1 MASTTDNENAG
12 GESTHGQRIEATG
25 FVLTRQWRETRAGIA
40 LTFWLWTED
49 GPMRVRVPP
58 EEDVMFVERETVTK
72 DGRRKPLELTSM
84 RGSPVDGV
92 YFRSRR
98 ALRAERDR
106 LRARGGHALESD
118 VKPDARFLMERF
130 VTGGMRVRGK
140 LTGEGA
146 FRDVEAEE
154 VHAADVSPRLSI
166 VSFDVESDGPDGEL
180 YSTALTDGTRADTYV
195 IGEGEDQDGVF
206 FVPDER
212 ALLRAIVDFVHAVD
226 PDVLTGWNVID
237 FDIAKLCARAS
248 ALGETFP
255 LGRDY
260 QPARVLLPSS
270 SNGVAVARIDGRV
283 ALDGIATMRAATFR
297 FESFSLDNVARELL
311 GRQKLVSDD
320 ADRLGEIRRM
330 YAEDKIALA
339 RYNLLDAE
347 LALEIV
353 KKARLLEFAV
363 ERQQL
368 TGLLMDKQG
377 GSVAA
382 FDHLYLP
389 RLHRHGHVAPDVG
402 ASEEVVTSPGGY
414 VMDSV
419 PGLHDNVLVLDFKS
433 LYPSIIRTFAVDP
446 MGLAFPD
453 DDPIPGFR
461 DATFAR
467 ERHILPGLIESL
479 WKARDRAKAQDN
491 RELSTAIKILMNSFY
506 GVLGTPGC
514 RFFDPRLASSIT
526 RRGHEIINATRD
538 RVEDE
543 GYRVIYGDTDSI
555 FVLVGSGHDEEQCRA
570 VGDGLARLLNDYWR
584 ARLAEE
590 PRVES
595 ALEIEFETHYLRFF
609 MPTMRGSEKGS
620 KKRYAGSVRGEDESA
635 KIVFKGLEAVR
646 TDWTPLARRFQ
657 RELFA
662 RVFADREYRAWSRSI
677 VDDLYAGALDDELVY
692 RKRLRRSVDEY
703 EHNVPPHVQAAKKLD
718 RPPRVIRYV
727 ITTRG
732 PEPVQARSG
741 ARIDY
746 DHYKSRQLAP
756 AANGLLTFLGTDF
769 ETIAGKQLSLF

>member
-1 MASTTDNENAG
+1 VASTTD
-12 GESTHGQRIEATG
+12 IETTG
-25 FVLTRQWRETRAGIA
+25 FVLTRQWRETREGIA
-40 LTFWLWTED
+40 LTFWLWSER
-49 GPMRVRVPP
+49 GPVRVRVPP
-58 EEDVMFVERETVTK
+58 EEDVMFVERRTETR

-84 RGSPVDGV
+84 HGEPVDGI

-98 ALRAERDR
+98 ALRKERDR
-106 LRARGGHALESD
+106 LRARGLAALESD

-130 VTGGMRVRGK
+130 VTGGMRVRGRS
-140 LTGEGA
+140 LGEGV
-146 FRDVEAEE
+146 FREIEAREA
-154 VHAADVSPRLSI
+154 HAAEVTPQLKV
-166 VSFDVESDGPDGEL
+166 VSFDVESNGPDGEL
-180 YSTALTDGTRADTYV
+180 YSVALTDGERATTYV
-195 IGEGEDQDGVF
+195 VGEGEDQEGIV
-206 FVPDER
+206 FVPDE
-212 ALLRAIVDFVHAVD
+212 ASLLRCVVDFVHECD

-237 FDIAKLCARAS
+237 FDIAKLCERA
-248 ALGETFP
+248 AELREPFP
-255 LGRDY
+255 LGRDR

-270 SNGVAVARIDGRV
+270 KNGVAVARIDGRV

-311 GRQKLVSDD
+311 GRQKLVGDD
-320 ADRLGEIRRM
+320 VDRLAEIRRM

-339 RYNLLDAE
+339 RYNMLDAE

-353 KKARLLEFAV
+353 KKARLVEFAV
-363 ERQQL
+363 ERQRL
-368 TGLLMDKQG
+368 TGLPMDKQG

-414 VMDSV
+414 VMESV

-433 LYPSIIRTFAVDP
+433 LYPSIIRTFSVDP
-446 MGLAFPD
+446 MGLAFPG

-467 ERHILPGLIESL
+467 ERHILPELIESL
-479 WKARDRAKAQDN
+479 WAARDRAKAEEN

-555 FVLVGSGHDEEQCRA
+555 FVLVGSGHEEAECRE
-570 VGDGLARLLNDYWR
+570 VGERLARLLDDFWR
-584 ARLAEE
+584 QRLAKE
-590 PRVES
+590 PRVRS

-609 MPTMRGSEKGS
+609 MPTMRGSERGS
-620 KKRYAGSVRGEDESA
+620 KKRYAGSVRAKDGSA

-662 RVFADREYRAWSRSI
+662 RVFQGREYREWARGI
-677 VDDLYAGALDDELVY
+677 LDDLYAGALDDELVY
-692 RKRLRRSVDEY
+692 QKRLRRDLDEY
-703 EHNVPPHVQAAKKLD
+703 EHNVPPHVQAARKLD
-718 RPPRVIRYV
+718 RPARFVRYV

-732 PEPVQARSG
+732 PEPVQARSA

-746 DHYKSRQLAP
+746 DHYRDRQLAP
-756 AANGLLTFLGTDF
+756 AANGLLAFLGTDF
-769 ETIAGKQLSLF
+769 EAVAGKQLSLF

>member
-1 MASTTDNENAG
+1 VASTTD
-12 GESTHGQRIEATG
+12 IEITG
-25 FVLTRQWRETRAGIA
+25 FVLTRQWRETREGIA
-40 LTFWLWTED
+40 LTFWLWSED
-49 GPMRVRVPP
+49 GPVRVRVPP
-58 EEDVMFVERETVTK
+58 EEDVMFVERLTETK
-72 DGRRKPLELTSM
+72 NGRRQPLELTSM
-84 RGSPVDGV
+84 RGEPVDGV

-98 ALRAERDR
+98 ALRTERDR
-106 LRARGGHALESD
+106 LRARGLQALESD
-118 VKPDARFLMERF
+118 VKPDARYLMERF
-130 VTGGMRVRGK
+130 VTGGMRVRGRS
-140 LTGEGA
+140 LGEGA
-146 FRDVEAEE
+146 FHEIEAHEAHSAE
-154 VHAADVSPRLSI
+154 VTPRLSV
-166 VSFDVESDGPDGEL
+166 VSFDVESNGPDGEL
-180 YSTALTDGTRADTYV
+180 YSVALTDGERATTYV
-195 IGEGEDQDGVF
+195 VGAGEDQEGIV
-206 FVPDER
+206 FVPDE
-212 ALLRAIVDFVHAVD
+212 ATLLRAVVDFVHDID

-237 FDIAKLCARAS
+237 FDIAKLCERAS
-248 ALGETFP
+248 ELREPFP
-255 LGRDY
+255 LGRDR
-260 QPARVLLPSS
+260 QPARVLLPSNK
-270 SNGVAVARIDGRV
+270 NGVAVARIDGRV

-320 ADRLGEIRRM
+320 VDRLAEIRRM

-339 RYNLLDAE
+339 RYNMLDAE
-347 LALEIV
+347 LALEIA
-353 KKARLLEFAV
+353 KKARLVEFAV
-363 ERQQL
+363 ERQRL
-368 TGLLMDKQG
+368 TGLPMDKQG

-389 RLHRHGHVAPDVG
+389 RLHRHGHVAFDVG
-402 ASEEVVTSPGGY
+402 AAQDVVTSPGGY
-414 VMDSV
+414 VMESV

-446 MGLAFPD
+446 MGLAFPG

-467 ERHILPGLIESL
+467 ERHILPELIESL
-479 WKARDRAKAQDN
+479 WAARDQAKAEEN

-514 RFFDPRLASSIT
+514 RFFDARLASSIT

-555 FVLVGSGHDEEQCRA
+555 FVLVGSGHGEAECRD
-570 VGDGLARLLNDYWR
+570 VGEGLARLLNDFWR
-584 ARLAEE
+584 ERLAKE

-609 MPTMRGSEKGS
+609 MPTMRGSERGS
-620 KKRYAGSVRGEDESA
+620 KKRYAGSVRAKDGSA

-662 RVFADREYRAWSRSI
+662 RVFADRAYREWARGI
-677 VDDLYAGALDDELVY
+677 LDDLYAGALDDELVY
-692 RKRLRRSVDEY
+692 RKRLRRGLHEY
-703 EHNVPPHVQAAKKLD
+703 ERNVPPHVQAARKLD
-718 RPPRVIRYV
+718 TPSPRVVRYV

-746 DHYKSRQLAP
+746 DHYRDRQLAP
-756 AANGLLTFLGTDF
+756 AANGLLGFLGTDF
-769 ETIAGKQLSLF
+769 EAVAGKQLSLF